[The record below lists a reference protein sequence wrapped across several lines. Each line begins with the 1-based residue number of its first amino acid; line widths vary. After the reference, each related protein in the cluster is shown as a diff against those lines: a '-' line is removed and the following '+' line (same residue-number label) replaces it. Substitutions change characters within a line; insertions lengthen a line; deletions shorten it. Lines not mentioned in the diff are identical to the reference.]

1 MRLIVVLLLNLH
13 LLMNLVN
20 SGRAA
25 TLALLWTLN
34 HRQSCTD
41 FFLHGNLLV
50 ICQFLIC
57 DLNLT
62 VQEADATLKMVISGG
77 AAQAP
82 LLPA

>member
-20 SGRAA
+20 SDRAA
-25 TLALLWTLN
+25 TLTLLWTLN

-41 FFLHGNLLV
+41 FSCTAIFWSSV
-50 ICQFLIC
+50 SFCFVTSI
-57 DLNLT
+57 T